1 MVCTVRSC
9 CVLRRWDGGRVGK
22 GDAAEQI
29 CAFLSSVEKNNK
41 RNALCGG
48 QCCFCGTLPQL
59 CECVRNAAIWYESW
73 CQSCSGIM
81 LLSLLYSDSLLW
93 TVFLASKGRKCF
105 RINPKDWYTGDLCSS
120 WARYKRYKPR
130 TDNML
135 YAQRVLAG
143 GHQRHNIVCAQE
155 GGFLCV
161 TAGNSWSV
169 WVPVFFKEAVLTKER
184 RLVSLSVLFSQIVV
198 LHHMEIQS
206 SHYKFWLPQ
215 NCHYRWDFWLH
226 ETVIILLKSQIWKK
240 KSFFL
245 SMYSEANTP
254 NQSHSHLLFGIL
266 NEQYWCPNFYF
277 ETQNI
282 CLVFFSLEFKIQYI
296 YFESIFFLCFNVT
309 VFCQRDFEVG
319 KRGMFWSMFSWTF
332 VTACL
337 KR

>member
-1 MVCTVRSC
+1 MICTVRSC

-29 CAFLSSVEKNNK
+29 RAFLSSVEKNNK

-240 KSFFL
+240 KVFSSVCTVKPIHQISLTPTCCLEFWMNSIDVPTFISKHKIYVCFFFPWSL
-245 SMYSEANTP
+245 KFSI
-254 NQSHSHLLFGIL
+254 FIL
-266 NEQYWCPNFYF
+266 NQ
-277 ETQNI
+277 
-282 CLVFFSLEFKIQYI
+282 FFSSVLMWQCSVSEILRLEREACFGAC
-296 YFESIFFLCFNVT
+296 FLEHLSQPV
-309 VFCQRDFEVG
+309 
-319 KRGMFWSMFSWTF
+319 
-332 VTACL
+332 
-337 KR
+337 